1 MVMVVSVVFSV
12 AAEIGLFFSPH
23 TSLFLSTLRITCY
36 FMISYSLL
44 QKPFVIFHVQLE
56 YCRVIGKCFM
66 LLAGYF
72 TSMFNS
78 WEINMYFLFSS
89 KNVHQYL
96 FFNCQISFPHPLSC
110 PHIPLTRDISVF
122 RQIVNSIAVDKRE
135 NCGTALR
142 WAAIS
147 HGVLQR
153 EVVQREMC
161 CSEWYISLY

>member
-78 WEINMYFLFSS
+78 
-89 KNVHQYL
+89 
-96 FFNCQISFPHPLSC
+96 
-110 PHIPLTRDISVF
+110 
-122 RQIVNSIAVDKRE
+122 
-135 NCGTALR
+135 
-142 WAAIS
+142 
-147 HGVLQR
+147 
-153 EVVQREMC
+153 
-161 CSEWYISLY
+161 